1 MLSAL
6 LLFGC
11 AATPA
16 YKPSSI
22 DEMLQNEEETEIL
35 QNEEETE
42 SPSNV
47 TILTKGSSTLSS
59 DERALDEIKRRYD
72 LALVDDDVVCKEEA
86 VYCFRYDT
94 DLIVKL
100 EMDETQKKFYDL
112 MKNYQLPKGG
122 VLEDVGSD
130 YEYVVYENGYKF
142 YTKNKIFFEA
152 PNHSTDEI
160 KPTEDQY
167 FSIVMMRVELAGASR
182 ISEPDDY
189 KQQAQSSLDILNST
203 KEFVKDDFILTW
215 IEDCS
220 AILQKVLDA
229 QDPDEGLY
237 LKAMEKLNYLG
248 NVVQV
253 HRYEN
258 GNL

>member
-6 LLFGC
+6 FLFGC

-22 DEMLQNEEETEIL
+22 DEMLQSEDETV
-35 QNEEETE
+35 
-42 SPSNV
+42 SPSNQ
-47 TILTKGSSTLSS
+47 TLLTEGFSMLSS
-59 DERALDEIKRRYD
+59 DESVLDEIKNRND
-72 LALVDDDVVCKEEA
+72 LELVDDEVVCKEEE

-100 EMDETQKKFYDL
+100 EMDETQKKFYAL

-122 VLEDVGSD
+122 VLEDVGSE

-142 YTKNKIFFEA
+142 YTKNKMFFEA

-160 KPTEDQY
+160 KPTKDQY
-167 FSIVMMRVELAGASR
+167 FGIVMMRVELAGASR
-182 ISEPDDY
+182 ISEPTDY
-189 KQQAQSSLDILNST
+189 KQEAQSNLEILNST
-203 KEFVKDDFILTW
+203 KEFVKDEFILSW

-220 AILQKVLDA
+220 SLLQQVTDA
-229 QDPDEGLY
+229 EDPGEELY